1 MRFVEILSVATG
13 LVSIGLSIYAI
24 WFAKKEADQSAENYI
39 KTKELLDKI
48 EKTVLANNK
57 TIGFTEDALKD
68 I

>member
-24 WFAKKEADQSAENYI
+24 RFAKKEADQSAENYI

-57 TIGFTEDALKD
+57 AIGFTEDALKD